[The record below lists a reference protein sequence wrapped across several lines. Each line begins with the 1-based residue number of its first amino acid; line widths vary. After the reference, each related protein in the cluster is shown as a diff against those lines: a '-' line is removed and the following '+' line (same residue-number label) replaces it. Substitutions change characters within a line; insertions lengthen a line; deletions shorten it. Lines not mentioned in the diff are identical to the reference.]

1 LARPLIGAGTIGGV
15 FSSFA
20 PTAAAPPP
28 TSPAAGAFPTRALA
42 ARAFATRAFTGGS
55 LAAGLAA
62 ARLLFRAGL
71 LGTRDL
77 RPLSARIAL
86 CLGSPF
92 GAARCG
98 VTAILAAR
106 PSTLPRVARSVAPHV
121 AISVAVATVAMPI
134 PVAAAAAT
142 IAIVTRI
149 ATAKPFALGL
159 GR

>member
-1 LARPLIGAGTIGGV
+1 LARRLIGAGTIGGV
-15 FSSFA
+15 FSSVA

-28 TSPAAGAFPTRALA
+28 TSPAAGAFPTRA
-42 ARAFATRAFTGGS
+42 F
-55 LAAGLAA
+55 AAGGLAGTRLAA

-98 VTAILAAR
+98 ITAILAAR

-149 ATAKPFALGL
+149 AAAKPFALGL